1 MAMVSRVGVLGL
13 DDAAQRPDGSGDVV
27 GCDVRAVNDD
37 KALPAGDAAGS
48 GCVTAVSGALP
59 MG

>member
-27 GCDVRAVNDD
+27 GCDVRA
-37 KALPAGDAAGS
+37 
-48 GCVTAVSGALP
+48 GCTCPLCASQ
-59 MG
+59 